1 MCSSDLSTSSCGSN
15 HCIYHPP
22 VSVDCNSY
30 DGAVLYDDSE
40 SKIVGNIASGN
51 VSPTYSREAV
61 SRMEI
66 MTPRYLVVYGTPMG
80 IMKIDDC
87 G

>member
-1 MCSSDLSTSSCGSN
+1 M
-15 HCIYHPP
+15 
-22 VSVDCNSY
+22 
-30 DGAVLYDDSE
+30 
-40 SKIVGNIASGN
+40 VGLPRTLQTLRREA